1 MLLSK
6 WKGAWLFI
14 MQLKYT
20 IREFIEDRKFKNLS
34 THTIKMYET
43 NLKIFYEYCIHNE
56 IINLNDITQ
65 STMKKF
71 FLVMKEENKNNVGT
85 LNNKI
90 RNLKAFFNYLVEE
103 EMLDEKRN
111 PMKKIKQVKQEVKI
125 EVPTDAQ
132 VKQIIKYFERQAYR
146 NGSFLGNRNRMMIIF
161 LISTG
166 VRRAEVVNIKWS
178 DIDFQNN
185 TIKVFGKKRQ
195 IASIPMTIKLR
206 KELAEYRILCE
217 HHFKELGD
225 YVFCSR
231 SNKQITDEAISTLFK
246 RVRRDMGS
254 SIGKIHCHSFR
265 HYFASKAIQNG
276 LDMST
281 LQKILRHES
290 SKITQQYVNL
300 WGTAIHEQ
308 NEKFNPLNTLD
319 I

>member
-1 MLLSK
+1 
-6 WKGAWLFI
+6 
-14 MQLKYT
+14 
-20 IREFIEDRKFKNLS
+20 
-34 THTIKMYET
+34 MYET

-185 TIKVFGKKRQ
+185 SIKVFGKKRQ

-206 KELAEYRILCE
+206 KELAEYRMLCE